1 MFVLDRTKAVLV
13 YLPCTERASF
23 VLGATAVLAI
33 KEIVV
38 DIALVKSPFDF
49 FRKYWLKVFVHLVL
63 ADASFFGD
71 PGSELV

>member
-63 ADASFFGD
+63 TDASFFGNAS
-71 PGSELV
+71 SELV